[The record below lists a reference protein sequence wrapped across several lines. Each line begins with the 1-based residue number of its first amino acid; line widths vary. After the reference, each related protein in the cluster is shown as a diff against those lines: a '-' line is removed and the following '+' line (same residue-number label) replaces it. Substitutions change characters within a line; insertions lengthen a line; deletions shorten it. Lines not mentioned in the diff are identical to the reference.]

1 MRAWIVGVICA
12 LSASAA
18 VAKTTAPVVV
28 RGETIGELT
37 QIEVVTLADTETFV
51 VTVLG
56 AEGLRVRSPSRPVS
70 EARLA
75 RGTSRVFT
83 VRHQGSGR
91 LIIRVLGR
99 YRGARRVHSVS
110 FVVGEARP
118 PRAPGDIVVDSEGR
132 RLKVLPAR
140 RR

>member
-1 MRAWIVGVICA
+1 M

-37 QIEVVTLADTETFV
+37 QIEVVTLADTETFA
-51 VTVLG
+51 VTVTG
-56 AEGLRVRSPSRPVS
+56 AGGLRVKSPSRPVT

-75 RGTSRVFT
+75 RGMTRVFT
-83 VRHQGSGR
+83 VRHQGDGR
-91 LIIRVLGR
+91 LVIRVLGR
-99 YRGARRVHSVS
+99 FRGARRVHSVS
-110 FVVGEARP
+110 FVVGQARP
-118 PRAPGDIVVDSEGR
+118 RRAAGEIVVDSEGR

-140 RR
+140 RN